1 MNVIIYNDWLLGCSL
16 PTPPPLGV
24 SPFYYGIMNDMCS
37 PTIEKFGATPA
48 NIQWTV
54 VRGDS
59 ASFTVSLLEN
69 DEVTE
74 FDTTG
79 WTYSATAYDPI
90 ADVLDELTVTAD
102 GSVVTVT
109 APADITANW
118 GTKYKSVVAELSF
131 DLQAVVPDGPSSMT
145 WTPVIGTICVLGNV
159 SPVPTRT
166 TGGIS

>member
-1 MNVIIYNDWLLGCSL
+1 
-16 PTPPPLGV
+16 
-24 SPFYYGIMNDMCS
+24 MCS

-74 FDTTG
+74 FDTEG
-79 WTYSATAYDPI
+79 WTYKATAYDPI
-90 ADVLDELTVTAD
+90 ADVLDELTVSSD

-109 APADITANW
+109 APADVTANW
-118 GTKYKSVVAELSF
+118 GSKYKSVVAELTF
-131 DLQAVVPDGPSSMT
+131 DLQAKVPDGGSTIT
-145 WTPVIGTICVLGNV
+145 WTPVIGTICVLGDV
-159 SPVPTRT
+159 TP
-166 TGGIS
+166 GGSL

>member
-1 MNVIIYNDWLLGCSL
+1 VSVLFNGII
-16 PTPPPLGV
+16 
-24 SPFYYGIMNDMCS
+24 NDMCS

-74 FDTTG
+74 FDTEG
-79 WTYSATAYDPI
+79 WTYTATAYDPS
-90 ADVLDELTVTAD
+90 ADALDALTVTSV

-109 APADITANW
+109 APAEVTANW
-118 GTKYKSVVAELSF
+118 GTNYKSVVSELSF
-131 DLQAVVPDGPSSMT
+131 DLQATIPDGESTLT
-145 WTPVIGTICVLGNV
+145 WTPVIGTICVLGDIT
-159 SPVPTRT
+159 P
-166 TGGIS
+166 GGSL

>member
-1 MNVIIYNDWLLGCSL
+1 
-16 PTPPPLGV
+16 
-24 SPFYYGIMNDMCS
+24 MCS

-74 FDTTG
+74 FDTED
-79 WTYSATAYDPI
+79 WTYKATAYDPI
-90 ADVLDELTVTAD
+90 ADLLDELTVTVD

-109 APADITANW
+109 APASVTANW

-131 DLQAVVPDGPSSMT
+131 DLQAVVPDGSSTIT
-145 WTPVIGTICVLGNV
+145 WTPVIGTICVLGDV
-159 SPVPTRT
+159 TP
-166 TGGIS
+166 GGSL

>member
-1 MNVIIYNDWLLGCSL
+1 
-16 PTPPPLGV
+16 
-24 SPFYYGIMNDMCS
+24 MCS

-74 FDTTG
+74 FDTEG
-79 WTYSATAYDPI
+79 WTYKATAYDPI
-90 ADVLDELTVTAD
+90 ADVLDELTVSAD

-118 GTKYKSVVAELSF
+118 GTKYKSVVAELTF
-131 DLQAVVPDGPSSMT
+131 DLQAKVPDGSSSIT
-145 WTPVIGTICVLGNV
+145 WTPVIGTICVLGDV
-159 SPVPTRT
+159 TP
-166 TGGIS
+166 GGSL

>member
-1 MNVIIYNDWLLGCSL
+1 VLALRIFL
-16 PTPPPLGV
+16 PTPLLLSV
-24 SPFYYGIMNDMCS
+24 QHYYYGIIIDMCS

-59 ASFTVSLLEN
+59 SSFTVSLLEN

-74 FDTTG
+74 FDTEG
-79 WTYSATAYDPI
+79 WTYSATAYDPTS
-90 ADVLDELTVTAD
+90 DVLDELVVTVD

-109 APADITANW
+109 APSDITVNW

-131 DLQAVVPDGPSSMT
+131 DLQAMVPDGASVKT
-145 WTPVIGTICVLGNV
+145 WTPVIGTICVLGDV
-159 SPVPTRT
+159 SPASTRT
-166 TGGIS
+166 TSGIS

>member
-1 MNVIIYNDWLLGCSL
+1 
-16 PTPPPLGV
+16 
-24 SPFYYGIMNDMCS
+24 MCS

-74 FDTTG
+74 FDTEG
-79 WTYSATAYDPI
+79 WTYTATAYDPT
-90 ADVLDELTVTAD
+90 ADVLDALTVTVD
-102 GSVVTVT
+102 GSIVTVT
-109 APADITANW
+109 APAEVTANW

-131 DLQAVVPDGPSSMT
+131 DLQAVVPDGDSTIT
-145 WTPVIGTICVLGNV
+145 WTPVIGTICVLGDV
-159 SPVPTRT
+159 TP
-166 TGGIS
+166 GGSL

>member
-1 MNVIIYNDWLLGCSL
+1 
-16 PTPPPLGV
+16 
-24 SPFYYGIMNDMCS
+24 MCS

-79 WTYSATAYDPI
+79 WTYSATAYDPTS
-90 ADVLDELTVTAD
+90 DVLDELTVTAD

-131 DLQAVVPDGPSSMT
+131 DLQAVVPDGPSSIT

-159 SPVPTRT
+159 SPVPIRT